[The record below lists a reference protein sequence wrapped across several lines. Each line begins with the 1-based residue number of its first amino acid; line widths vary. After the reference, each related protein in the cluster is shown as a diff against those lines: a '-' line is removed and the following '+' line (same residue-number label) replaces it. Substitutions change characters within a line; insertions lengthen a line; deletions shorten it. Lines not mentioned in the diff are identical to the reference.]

1 MKIRLLLCLLI
12 ALVNVS
18 WSVPPAR
25 GQEASS
31 SAGSRLSDKPIP
43 LDKTLERPPPLVELG
58 DPFLGTGNLQK
69 GFTLPGGAVWQP
81 SLVLFGDYRSAVQTF
96 SDGKKQFSEWA
107 NRLDIFANLQLT
119 GTERVLLGLRPLDRD
134 GRYFGYQFDS
144 NAGFKRRLDGNL
156 AMLFFEGDIGEMFPN
171 LDLYD
176 RQSLD
181 YGFSVGR
188 QPLLLQDGM
197 LLNDTIDSIGIVRN
211 SLHTPWT
218 SGWRLNFYYGWNNVH
233 RNDNKVDDS
242 AQLVG
247 LSTSAD
253 FYWSTMDLDVVYV
266 PAGGKTGDGFY
277 GGVGAIQRLVLFDTT
292 LNTTFRVL
300 GSSALNKSTPQTNN
314 GALLFTQIG
323 VTPLGTLDWLYLNAF
338 WAIDKFSSA
347 ARGPEEGGPLG
358 RTGLLFS
365 AIGIGRYGSALGNQA
380 ENSAGLAL
388 GYQIFFSEFRR
399 QLLVE
404 VGARKDTKGTRQDA
418 LALGARVQQA
428 IWRHLLLQLDAF
440 VAGGRNRGPGYG
452 GRTELVVKF

>member
-1 MKIRLLLCLLI
+1 
-12 ALVNVS
+12 
-18 WSVPPAR
+18 
-25 GQEASS
+25 
-31 SAGSRLSDKPIP
+31 
-43 LDKTLERPPPLVELG
+43 
-58 DPFLGTGNLQK
+58 
-69 GFTLPGGAVWQP
+69 
-81 SLVLFGDYRSAVQTF
+81 
-96 SDGKKQFSEWA
+96 
-107 NRLDIFANLQLT
+107 
-119 GTERVLLGLRPLDRD
+119 
-134 GRYFGYQFDS
+134 
-144 NAGFKRRLDGNL
+144 
-156 AMLFFEGDIGEMFPN
+156 MLFFEGEIGEMFPN

-233 RNDNKVDDS
+233 RNDNKVDNS

-266 PAGGKTGDGFY
+266 PAGSKTGDGLY
-277 GGVGAIQRLVLFDTT
+277 GGIGAVQRLVLFDTT

-300 GSSALNKSTPQTNN
+300 GSRALNKPTPQTRN
-314 GALLFTQIG
+314 GALLFTQIA
-323 VTPLGTLDWLYLNAF
+323 VTPLGKPDWLYLNAF

-358 RTGLLFS
+358 RTGLLFNAVS
-365 AIGIGRYGSALGNQA
+365 LGRYGSALGNQA
-380 ENSAGLAL
+380 EDSIGLAL
-388 GYQIFFSEFRR
+388 GYQMFFSEFRR

-418 LALGARVQQA
+418 VALGARVQQA
-428 IWRHLLLQLDAF
+428 IWRHLVLQLDTF

>member
-1 MKIRLLLCLLI
+1 
-12 ALVNVS
+12 
-18 WSVPPAR
+18 
-25 GQEASS
+25 
-31 SAGSRLSDKPIP
+31 
-43 LDKTLERPPPLVELG
+43 
-58 DPFLGTGNLQK
+58 
-69 GFTLPGGAVWQP
+69 
-81 SLVLFGDYRSAVQTF
+81 
-96 SDGKKQFSEWA
+96 
-107 NRLDIFANLQLT
+107 
-119 GTERVLLGLRPLDRD
+119 
-134 GRYFGYQFDS
+134 
-144 NAGFKRRLDGNL
+144 
-156 AMLFFEGDIGEMFPN
+156 
-171 LDLYD
+171 
-176 RQSLD
+176 
-181 YGFSVGR
+181 
-188 QPLLLQDGM
+188 
-197 LLNDTIDSIGIVRN
+197 
-211 SLHTPWT
+211 
-218 SGWRLNFYYGWNNVH
+218 
-233 RNDNKVDDS
+233 
-242 AQLVG
+242 LVG

-253 FYWSTMDLDVVYV
+253 FYWSTVDLDVVYV